1 MTRLRSRACSGEVDA
16 GSPTRTCANERIAS
30 VFRFRRNGTR
40 SGDAGFTLLET
51 LLATALFLIVI
62 AALATVTGQWL
73 PSWNHGFAR
82 VQRTEHLALGME
94 RIMADLAAA
103 QFISPN
109 ATVKRPV
116 FDGTELGVILVR
128 SAIGPNAQPGLE
140 YVRFAEIASERG
152 PVLVRASAPFMPVEP
167 DASVILGMKFS
178 EPAVLVRPPFRVSFA
193 YSGPDR
199 LWQPTWQASDQLP
212 SAIRVTVR
220 NAVSGEVLTVSSAVK
235 VHVNSP
241 ALCANAQAQ
250 NCKDLTATLKTND
263 ADNKP
268 AAPNAPAPR
277 PQ

>member
-1 MTRLRSRACSGEVDA
+1 MTRLRHSCFGLPPRRRAGDHPGRHPGQA
-16 GSPTRTCANERIAS
+16 FTGACAD
-30 VFRFRRNGTR
+30 
-40 SGDAGFTLLET
+40 DAGFTLLET

-62 AALATVTGQWL
+62 ASLATVTGQWL
-73 PSWNHGFAR
+73 PSWDHGIVR
-82 VQRTEHLALGME
+82 VQRTQHLALGLD

-103 QFISPN
+103 EFISPN

-116 FDGTELGVILVR
+116 FDGTALSVIMVR
-128 SAIGPNAQPGLE
+128 SAVGPNARPGLE

-152 PVLVRASAPFMPVEP
+152 PVLVRASAPFVPVEP

-193 YSGPDR
+193 YAGPDR
-199 LWQPTWQASDQLP
+199 QWAPSWQGADQLP

-220 NAVSGEVLTVSSAVK
+220 NAVSGEVLNISSAVK

-250 NCKDLTATLKTND
+250 NCKDLTATLKAPDTGN
-263 ADNKP
+263 NP
-268 AAPNAPAPR
+268 AAPNAPAPAPR

>member
-1 MTRLRSRACSGEVDA
+1 
-16 GSPTRTCANERIAS
+16 

-40 SGDAGFTLLET
+40 SSDAGFTLLET

-94 RIMADLAAA
+94 RIMADVAAA

-109 ATVKRPV
+109 AVVKRPV
-116 FDGTELGVILVR
+116 FDGTELSVILVR

-152 PVLVRASAPFMPVEP
+152 PVLVRASAPFVPVEP

-178 EPAVLVRPPFRVSFA
+178 EPVVLVRPPFRVRFA

-199 LWQPTWQASDQLP
+199 LWQPTWQAAEQLP

-235 VHVNSP
+235 VHVNAP
-241 ALCANAQAQ
+241 ALCANAQAKD
-250 NCKDLTATLKTND
+250 CKDLAATIKTSD

>member
-1 MTRLRSRACSGEVDA
+1 MTRA
-16 GSPTRTCANERIAS
+16 GSSN
-30 VFRFRRNGTR
+30 
-40 SGDAGFTLLET
+40 AGFTLLET

-62 AALATVTGQWL
+62 AAIATVTGQWL

-94 RIMADLAAA
+94 RIMADVAAA

-109 ATVKRPV
+109 AVVKRPV
-116 FDGTELGVILVR
+116 FDGTELSVILVR

-152 PVLVRASAPFMPVEP
+152 PVLVRASAPFVPVEP
-167 DASVILGMKFS
+167 DASVILRMKFS
-178 EPAVLVRPPFRVSFA
+178 EPVVLVRPPFRVRFA
-193 YSGPDR
+193 YAGADR
-199 LWQPTWQASDQLP
+199 LWQPTWQAAAELP

-220 NAVSGEVLTVSSAVK
+220 NSVSGEVLTVSSAVK
-235 VHVNSP
+235 VHVNAP

-250 NCKDLTATLKTND
+250 SCKDLAATTNTPDTANT
-263 ADNKP
+263 P

-277 PQ
+277 PR

>member
-1 MTRLRSRACSGEVDA
+1 MTRADLDVGAYPCRRTGGHPGSRPGQAFA
-16 GSPTRTCANERIAS
+16 GIRAGAS
-30 VFRFRRNGTR
+30 E
-40 SGDAGFTLLET
+40 SGFTLLET
-51 LLATALFLIVI
+51 LLATALFLIVM

-82 VQRTEHLALGME
+82 VQRTEHLALGLE
-94 RIMADLAAA
+94 RIMADVAAA

-116 FDGTELGVILVR
+116 FDGTELSVIMVR
-128 SAIGPNAQPGLE
+128 SAVGPNAQPGLE
-140 YVRFAEIASERG
+140 YLRFSEIASERG
-152 PVLVRASAPFMPVEP
+152 PVLVRASAPFVPVEP

-178 EPAVLVRPPFRVSFA
+178 EPVVLVRPPFRVSFA

-199 LWQPTWQASDQLP
+199 VWQPTWQGSDQLP

-235 VHVNSP
+235 VHVTAP

-250 NCKDLTATLKTND
+250 SCKDLTATLKTPD
-263 ADNKP
+263 AANNP
-268 AAPNAPAPR
+268 VPPNGGAPNR
-277 PQ
+277 Q

>member
-1 MTRLRSRACSGEVDA
+1 MTRRG
-16 GSPTRTCANERIAS
+16 AS
-30 VFRFRRNGTR
+30 N
-40 SGDAGFTLLET
+40 AGFTLLET
-51 LLATALFLIVI
+51 MLATALFLIVI

-94 RIMADLAAA
+94 RIMADVAAA

-109 ATVKRPV
+109 AAVKRPV

-140 YVRFAEIASERG
+140 FVRIVEIASERG
-152 PVLVRASAPFMPVEP
+152 PVLVRASAPFVPVEP
-167 DASVILGMKFS
+167 DASAILGMKFS
-178 EPAVLVRPPFRVSFA
+178 EPVVLVRPPFRVSFA

-199 LWQPTWQASDQLP
+199 LWQPTWQGAGQLP

-235 VHVNSP
+235 VHVNAP

-250 NCKDLTATLKTND
+250 NCKDLTATIKTD
-263 ADNKP
+263 TDTGP
-268 AAPNAPAPR
+268 GAPNAPAPR
-277 PQ
+277 PR

>member
-1 MTRLRSRACSGEVDA
+1 MGSGGALHSRFGACPCRRTGGHFA
-16 GSPTRTCANERIAS
+16 GTCA
-30 VFRFRRNGTR
+30 
-40 SGDAGFTLLET
+40 GDAGFTLLET
-51 LLATALFLIVI
+51 MLATALFLIVI
-62 AALATVTGQWL
+62 AALATITGQWL

-109 ATVKRPV
+109 AVVKRPV
-116 FDGTELGVILVR
+116 FDGTELSIILVR

-152 PVLVRASAPFMPVEP
+152 PVLVRASAPFVPVEP
-167 DASVILGMKFS
+167 DASVILRMKFS
-178 EPAVLVRPPFRVSFA
+178 EPVVLLRPPFRVSFA

-199 LWQPTWQASDQLP
+199 LWQPTWQGSDQLP
-212 SAIRVTVR
+212 GAIRVTVR

-235 VHVNSP
+235 VHVTAP
-241 ALCANAQAQ
+241 ALCANPQAQ
-250 NCKDLTATLKTND
+250 DCKDLNATLK
-263 ADNKP
+263 ADETANNP